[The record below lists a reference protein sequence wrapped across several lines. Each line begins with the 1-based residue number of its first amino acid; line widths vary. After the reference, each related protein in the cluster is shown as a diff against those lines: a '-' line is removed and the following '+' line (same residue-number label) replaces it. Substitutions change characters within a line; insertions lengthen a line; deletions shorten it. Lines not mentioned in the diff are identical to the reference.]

1 MEYRLLDKKEINQVI
16 LLVDKVAKKHIF
28 NDYDQ
33 EGIDSFNQVN
43 QESFYLDRHNLT
55 YVALEN
61 DQVVAMATLSNN
73 NHLSLLFVL
82 DSYQHL
88 GIGTKLLEIIDNLV
102 LGDLSVNSGIEAK
115 DFYLKAGFELTD
127 NLIKKDGIL
136 YYPMVKKR
144 EVKQQFENY
153 DQVIEFYCRTV
164 TCDDCTSKA
173 VYNRLHHDIPDTY
186 ETLLEYGWN
195 SEVYEFEEYLP
206 VKDFCSCYA
215 LCKRSYP
222 SV

>member
-1 MEYRLLDKKEINQVI
+1 M
-16 LLVDKVAKKHIF
+16 
-28 NDYDQ
+28 
-33 EGIDSFNQVN
+33 DSFNQVN

-61 DQVVAMATLSNN
+61 DQIVAMATLSNN

-127 NLIKKDGIL
+127 NLIKR
-136 YYPMVKKR
+136 MV
-144 EVKQQFENY
+144 
-153 DQVIEFYCRTV
+153 FY
-164 TCDDCTSKA
+164 
-173 VYNRLHHDIPDTY
+173 IIQ
-186 ETLLEYGWN
+186 W
-195 SEVYEFEEYLP
+195 
-206 VKDFCSCYA
+206 
-215 LCKRSYP
+215 
-222 SV
+222 

>member
-33 EGIDSFNQVN
+33 EGIDSFNQIN

-153 DQVIEFYCRTV
+153 DQVIEFINSQKDRVYSLDNFKRYM
-164 TCDDCTSKA
+164 DDLGNPQLILDCIHIGGTNGKGKTSW
-173 VYNRLHHDIPDTY
+173 I
-186 ETLLEYGWN
+186 
-195 SEVYEFEEYLP
+195 
-206 VKDFCSCYA
+206 
-215 LCKRSYP
+215 
-222 SV
+222 

>member
-144 EVKQQFENY
+144 EVKGLFW
-153 DQVIEFYCRTV
+153 VV
-164 TCDDCTSKA
+164 
-173 VYNRLHHDIPDTY
+173 L
-186 ETLLEYGWN
+186 
-195 SEVYEFEEYLP
+195 
-206 VKDFCSCYA
+206 
-215 LCKRSYP
+215 
-222 SV
+222 

>member
-153 DQVIEFYCRTV
+153 DQVIEFINSQKDRVYSLDNFKRYM
-164 TCDDCTSKA
+164 DDLVAFHFPAPNQGNAKS
-173 VYNRLHHDIPDTY
+173 
-186 ETLLEYGWN
+186 YGYVLW
-195 SEVYEFEEYLP
+195 
-206 VKDFCSCYA
+206 
-215 LCKRSYP
+215 
-222 SV
+222 